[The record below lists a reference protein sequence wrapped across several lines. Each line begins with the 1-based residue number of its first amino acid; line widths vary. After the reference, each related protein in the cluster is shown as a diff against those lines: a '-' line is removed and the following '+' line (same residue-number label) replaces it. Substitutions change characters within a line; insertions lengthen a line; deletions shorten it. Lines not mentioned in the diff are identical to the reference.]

1 MTGASAKIRART
13 TSTPLDPEALRR
25 RVRTDADGAVV
36 LFVGTVRD
44 HSDGRRVTG
53 LHYECYPEMADAELG
68 KIAREA
74 VSRWEVGRVV
84 VEHRVGDLEIGE
96 ASVAVAVAAPHR
108 APCFEA
114 CRYVMEAI
122 KERLPVWK
130 REAYAD
136 GAETWVEGSRPTADL
151 EGEPAA
157 TSPTEGATHGRTDE
171 AEGTR

>member
-1 MTGASAKIRART
+1 MTGADAKCRART
-13 TSTPLDPEALRR
+13 TSDPLDPEALRR
-25 RVRTDADGAVV
+25 SVRTDADGAVV

-114 CRYVMEAI
+114 CSYVMEAI

-136 GAETWVEGSRPTADL
+136 GAETWVDGSRPAAYV
-151 EGEPAA
+151 EGDPPVP
-157 TSPTEGATHGRTDE
+157 SPTDRATRGRADE
-171 AEGTR
+171 AEGTG

>member
-1 MTGASAKIRART
+1 MTGAGAKIRART
-13 TSTPLDPEALRR
+13 TSEPLDPEALRR
-25 RVRTDADGAVV
+25 SVRSDADGAVV

-74 VSRWEVGRVV
+74 VSRWKVGRVV

-114 CRYVMEAI
+114 CRFVMEAI

-136 GAETWVEGSRPTADL
+136 GAETWVDGSRPTADV
-151 EGEPAA
+151 EAERA
-157 TSPTEGATHGRTDE
+157 TSPPTDGATYGRTEE
-171 AEGTR
+171 AEETR